1 MLGMKKIKD
10 ERSKLSLTLENI
22 KEAILEWE
30 QTEKIVA
37 RISDAKADEEK
48 RMAELIKTLKAQL
61 DSLT

>member
-1 MLGMKKIKD
+1 MKKITD

-22 KEAILEWE
+22 KDAIAEWE
-30 QTEKIVA
+30 HTEKIAA
-37 RISDAKADEEK
+37 RINEARVDEEK